1 MENHEINSESEQYH
15 PSKLERKEYIGIG
28 EFFSLDL
35 RIGTIVRVQQ
45 FPEMRKPSYKIKVD
59 FGQKI
64 GKLWTSAQITNYS
77 RGELLGKSIVAV
89 INLGEKT
96 LPTGFIS
103 EFLILGALKPDGTVS
118 LLEIKEK
125 ILPGSTIS

>member
-1 MENHEINSESEQYH
+1 MEKHEINSESEQYH

-35 RIGTIVRVQQ
+35 RIGTIVKVQQ